1 MKIETPFAGE
11 YACFGEYLIQLC
23 ARQHISHVRLRA
35 ATGQGNAIITKIKKG
50 YQ

>member
-1 MKIETPFAGE
+1 MNIKTPFASQ

-23 ARQHISHVRLRA
+23 ARQHITHMRLRT
-35 ATGQGNAIITKIKKG
+35 ATGQGNAIITNIKKG